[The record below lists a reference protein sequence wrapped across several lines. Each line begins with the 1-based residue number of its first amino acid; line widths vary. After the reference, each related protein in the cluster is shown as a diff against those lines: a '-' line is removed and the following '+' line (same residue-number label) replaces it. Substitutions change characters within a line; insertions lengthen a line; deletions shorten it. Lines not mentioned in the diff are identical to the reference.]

1 MSDWNHDLNPVPKEA
16 EVYLKH
22 VGVHIQTKGN
32 PVEDL
37 TGIMIDCFEL
47 LATMSKSYTPT
58 GNSSHDNS
66 VNRITALMEQ
76 WNASEIEVLKTNAE
90 LDRRKP
96 THPPPPPPSNIVF
109 EDPDANKQSAIDEK
123 LAALDVKAS
132 SGNEKDMPKTTKP
145 VPAATATRTAT
156 RNSKNNDYFI
166 KLKEDEA
173 LAKKKQEEEE
183 AKLKPEQRLKLQEER
198 RAAEQHEKSKTNHLS
213 SLGSKY
219 MPAKKKTSTGE
230 IILERGGGGR
240 GRGRGRGGGGH

>member
-76 WNASEIEVLKTNAE
+76 WQASEIEVLKTNAE

-96 THPPPPPPSNIVF
+96 SHAPPPPPGNIVF
-109 EDPDANKQSAIDEK
+109 EDPDANKQSIIDEK
-123 LAALDVKAS
+123 LAALDVNAS
-132 SGNEKDMPKTTKP
+132 GGNDKSSPKTVKP
-145 VPAATATRTAT
+145 VAAATRTAT
-156 RNSKNNDYFI
+156 RNSKNDDYFI

-230 IILERGGGGR
+230 IVLERGGGGR